1 MLKICVLGLGYVGL
15 PICIELS
22 KTFKTIGFDV
32 SKNRVNTLA
41 KGKDIN
47 NEYNKKDLIKKNL
60 KFSFKIQDAR
70 DCNFFIICVP
80 TPIKKSKL
88 PDLIYI
94 EKSFNLIS
102 KIIKKNDIVV
112 LESTVYPGV
121 TEKFTKK
128 LENKTNLIN
137 NKDINICYSPE
148 RINPG
153 DKKKNLNNINKILA
167 YEGNNKKIKIKLNNV
182 YKKISKK
189 IIFSKNIKEAETAK
203 SIENIQRDLNIALFN
218 EILIICNKLKLN
230 FNEVI
235 RLASTKWNFL
245 KFNPGLVGGHCLPVD
260 PYYLTHIANKNGYK
274 SKVTLSGREI
284 NNFMKKY
291 VIDLTNS
298 TITKRQ
304 LPKKKN

>member
-153 DKKKNLNNINKILA
+153 DKKKI
-167 YEGNNKKIKIKLNNV
+167 
-182 YKKISKK
+182 
-189 IIFSKNIKEAETAK
+189 
-203 SIENIQRDLNIALFN
+203 
-218 EILIICNKLKLN
+218 
-230 FNEVI
+230 
-235 RLASTKWNFL
+235 
-245 KFNPGLVGGHCLPVD
+245 
-260 PYYLTHIANKNGYK
+260 
-274 SKVTLSGREI
+274 
-284 NNFMKKY
+284 
-291 VIDLTNS
+291 
-298 TITKRQ
+298 
-304 LPKKKN
+304 